1 MKNIFKGTGPA
12 VITPFKNEDLSVDF
26 NALGK
31 LLEFQIENGIDF
43 IVALGTT
50 AESVTLSHDERHQVY
65 QFIKEINNGRLPFMV
80 GFGGNNTA
88 EVINH
93 IKSADFSGIDAILSV
108 VPYYSKPSQEGLY
121 RHFMAIANACPVPII
136 LYNVPS
142 RCGVNMTAETT
153 LRLAN
158 ASSKFMGIKEA
169 SGNIDQIK
177 KIIDESP
184 SGFGVLSGDDSMI
197 FPVNSLGGDGVIS
210 VMANALPAETVL
222 LTNNSLKGL
231 PLAEAEQ
238 DCYNELIKL
247 LFVEGNPA
255 GVKAILH
262 QKGMIDNTL
271 RLPLCPV
278 SDITYQR
285 IAEELI
291 NIVNVI

>member
-31 LLEFQIENGIDF
+31 LLEFQVEQGIDF

-50 AESVTLSHDERHQVY
+50 AESVTLSHDERHKVY

-93 IKSADFSGIDAILSV
+93 IKVADFKGIDAILSV
-108 VPYYSKPSQEGLY
+108 VPYYSKPSQEGLF

-153 LRLAN
+153 IRLAN

-184 SGFGVLSGDDSMI
+184 SGFGVISGDDSMI

-210 VMANALPAETVL
+210 VMANALPAETVT

-262 QKGMIDNTL
+262 QKGMIDNAL

-291 NIVNVI
+291 NFGNVI

>member
-1 MKNIFKGTGPA
+1 MENIFKGTGPA
-12 VITPFKNEDLSVDF
+12 VITPFKDNDLSVDF
-26 NALGK
+26 NALGD
-31 LLEFQIENGIDF
+31 LLEFQIGKGIDF

-50 AESVTLSHDERHQVY
+50 AETVTLTHDERHQVY
-65 QFIKEINNGRLPFMV
+65 QFIKNINKGRLPLMV

-93 IKSADFSGIDAILSV
+93 INSADFSGIDAILSV
-108 VPYYSKPSQEGLY
+108 VPYYSKPSQEGVF
-121 RHFMAIANACPVPII
+121 RHFMAIAEACPVPII

-142 RCGVNMTAETT
+142 RCGINMTAETT

-158 ASSKFMGIKEA
+158 ASSKFMGVKEA

-177 KIIDESP
+177 KIIDEAP
-184 SGFGVLSGDDSMI
+184 AGFGVISGDDSMI
-197 FPVNSLGGDGVIS
+197 YPVNSLGGQGVIS
-210 VMANALPAETVL
+210 VMANALPAETVT
-222 LTNNSLKGL
+222 LTNNSLQGL
-231 PLAEAEQ
+231 PIAEAEQ

-262 QKGMIDNTL
+262 QKGMIDNAL

-278 SDITYQR
+278 SDATYQK
-285 IAEELI
+285 ISEALI
-291 NIVNVI
+291 NIGNVS

>member
-12 VITPFKNEDLSVDF
+12 VITPFKNENLSVDF
-26 NALGK
+26 NALEK
-31 LLEFQIENGIDF
+31 LLEFQIDQGINF

-50 AESVTLSHDERHQVY
+50 AESVTLSHEERHQVY
-65 QFIKEINNGRLPFMV
+65 QFIKEINKGRLPLMV

-93 IKSADFSGIDAILSV
+93 IKSADFKGIDAILSV

-121 RHFMAIANACPVPII
+121 RHFMAIADACPVPII

-142 RCGVNMTAETT
+142 RCGINMSAETT
-153 LRLAN
+153 LRLAA
-158 ASSKFMGIKEA
+158 ASDKFMGIKEA

-184 SGFGVLSGDDSMI
+184 AGFGVISGDDSMI
-197 FPVNSLGGDGVIS
+197 YPVNSLGGDGVIS

-278 SDITYQR
+278 SDTTYQK

-291 NIVNVI
+291 NIGNVS